1 MKVARF
7 LENPIVTQAD
17 VKPSIDGWE
26 VMSAFNAGV
35 IEYGDEVLMLMRVA
49 ERPVSDNPN
58 IALVPVMSFDC
69 QGNGRLEVLEF
80 DKRDARYDFSDPR
93 VIGSPDG
100 IYLTSISHLRLARSR
115 SGRRFTVQDQP
126 SLWPDRPYESFG
138 LEDPRITR
146 LDDTFYVVYKGVART
161 GITQCLASTKNFG
174 LKVRPA
180 DTAPPGG
187 GWTKHGIIF
196 PPENMDA
203 MIFPQKVRGKY
214 VALHRPQP
222 KMIGAPNM
230 WIAYSDDLI
239 HWGEHKLLMSCSAGT
254 WEGGRIGGGAVPFM
268 TERGWLEI
276 YHAATPDDRYCLG
289 AVLLDAEYPEQ
300 VIAKSPYPIL
310 EPEAPYETSGFKPNV
325 VFTCGAIVRGDTVT
339 IYYGASDEVMAA
351 AEMSVTEI
359 LESLSPI

>member
-58 IALVPVMSFDC
+58 IALVPVMTFDC
-69 QGNGRLEVLEF
+69 DGNGQLEVLEF
-80 DKRDARYDFSDPR
+80 DKRDPRYDFSDPR

-115 SGRRFTVQDQP
+115 NGRRFAVQDQP

-146 LDDTFYVVYKGVART
+146 LEDTFYVVYKGVART
-161 GITQCLASTKNFG
+161 GITQCLASTRNFG
-174 LKVRPA
+174 LGVR
-180 DTAPPGG
+180 TAAAPTGG

-203 MIFPQKVRGKY
+203 MIFPEKVRGKY

-230 WIAYSDDLI
+230 WIAYSEDLI
-239 HWGEHKLLMSCSAGT
+239 HWGEHKLLMACSEGT

-289 AVLLDAEYPEQ
+289 AVLLDAEYPER
-300 VIAKSPYPIL
+300 VIAKSPCPIL

-325 VFTCGAIVRGDTVT
+325 VFTCGAIVRDDTVT

-351 AEMSVTEI
+351 AEMSVSEI
-359 LESLSPI
+359 LDSLCAA